1 MIAPII
7 KTICTA
13 FLHNNHQII
22 SGDKNICC
30 EYYVRIPA
38 KNSIALNKEN
48 LFDANKDYL

>member
-1 MIAPII
+1 MIAQII
-7 KTICTA
+7 RIICTA

-22 SGDKNICC
+22 SDDKNVSC

-48 LFDANKDYL
+48 LFDANNDYL